1 MRSRSHIFLLRDG
14 KMLVLRQANGV
25 CWEQPGGEPK
35 TGETPAAAAIR
46 ETMEETG
53 LAITE
58 PELLRC
64 WTYRN
69 RNREEVRCFAYAAR
83 APDGDVRLSEEH
95 RAYEWMTAES
105 YAARYC
111 SVAVEAL
118 VPEWARIF
126 LTEMRLNCV
135 LFAKWSTNR
144 RADQVAES

>member
-14 KMLVLRQANGV
+14 KILVLRQANGV
-25 CWEQPGGEPK
+25 WWEQAGGEPK

-64 WTYRN
+64 
-69 RNREEVRCFAYAAR
+69 FAYAAR

-95 RAYEWMTAES
+95 RSYEWMTAES

-111 SVAVEAL
+111 REAVEAL
-118 VPEWARIF
+118 VPERAR
-126 LTEMRLNCV
+126 
-135 LFAKWSTNR
+135 
-144 RADQVAES
+144 

>member
-14 KMLVLRQANGV
+14 KILVLRQANGV
-25 CWEQPGGEPK
+25 WWEQPGGEPK

-64 WTYRN
+64 
-69 RNREEVRCFAYAAR
+69 FAYAAR

-95 RAYEWMTAES
+95 RSYEWMTADS

-111 SVAVEAL
+111 SDSIAASA
-118 VPEWARIF
+118 PEWARIF

-144 RADQVAES
+144 SADQAAER